1 MSGLFGWT
9 FANYC
14 LILKVEYTYPKNM
27 NLSKIKNDLQQVL
40 QLVEDWHA
48 KGVDELERDIALGKL
63 REIYSEV
70 RFDAAPQPETITSEA
85 EDAPCEQDEKSLNE
99 SSQPE
104 VEQMPIGVAISLDD
118 VFEGFIPEELMPAI
132 VEETLE
138 SESEEEAIAE
148 SDEVEDDVEIEI
160 EEEEDSTEDS
170 IKEDEFPEPVDDVD
184 VEEAGME
191 QPEEVESMPIVDDVE
206 EIESVEEES
215 PKQSVVVESAN
226 VGQAS
231 LFGDDELFVPRP
243 SRRTKMMSLYDDE
256 PRTEVIITKNKEVA
270 TPIPTPVPQPVEQPT
285 QSANYEIEVLDE
297 DDEFVEVNVETI
309 PLEEASFE
317 EHTAE
322 EDSVMTESTAVE
334 VETGTTSA
342 EPYVEPQIEV
352 AVTRPT
358 TSIVPESEQ
367 VLGEVIKSDVQT
379 IADTIKPKDT
389 AAEQIVKNSVD
400 DISKAVGINDR
411 FLLIRDLFGGDSGV
425 YERVMAKLNSF
436 DNLDDCMI
444 HIVENY
450 DWNPNSDGAKLIM
463 ELLERKYS

>member
-1 MSGLFGWT
+1 
-9 FANYC
+9 
-14 LILKVEYTYPKNM
+14 M

-70 RFDAAPQPETITSEA
+70 RFDAAPQPETITSET
-85 EDAPCEQDEKSLNE
+85 ETAPCEQDEKSLNE

-118 VFEGFIPEELMPAI
+118 VFEGFIPEELMPAS

-138 SESEEEAIAE
+138 SESEEETIAE
-148 SDEVEDDVEIEI
+148 SDEVEEDVEIEED
-160 EEEEDSTEDS
+160 EESTEDS
-170 IKEDEFPEPVDDVD
+170 IEEEESPESVDDEAD
-184 VEEAGME
+184 FEEAEME
-191 QPEEVESMPIVDDVE
+191 QPEEVEPMPIVDDVE

-215 PKQSVVVESAN
+215 PNQSVVVESAN

-231 LFGDDELFVPRP
+231 LFGDDELFVPRL

-256 PRTEVIITKNKEVA
+256 PRTEVMITQNKEVA
-270 TPIPTPVPQPVEQPT
+270 TPIPTPMPQPVEQPT
-285 QSANYEIEVLDE
+285 QSANYEIEVLE
-297 DDEFVEVNVETI
+297 EEDEFVEVNVETI

-317 EHTAE
+317 EHAAE
-322 EDSVMTESTAVE
+322 EESVMTESTAVE
-334 VETGTTSA
+334 IETETTPA

-358 TSIVPESEQ
+358 TSVVPESEQ

>member
-1 MSGLFGWT
+1 
-9 FANYC
+9 
-14 LILKVEYTYPKNM
+14 M

-70 RFDAAPQPETITSEA
+70 RFDAAPQPETITSET
-85 EDAPCEQDEKSLNE
+85 ETAPCEQDEKSLNE

-104 VEQMPIGVAISLDD
+104 VEHMPIGVAISLDD
-118 VFEGFIPEELMPAI
+118 VFEGFIPEELMPAS

-138 SESEEEAIAE
+138 SESEEETIAE
-148 SDEVEDDVEIEI
+148 SDEVEEDVEIEED
-160 EEEEDSTEDS
+160 EESTEDS
-170 IKEDEFPEPVDDVD
+170 IEEEESPESVDDEAD
-184 VEEAGME
+184 FEEAEME
-191 QPEEVESMPIVDDVE
+191 QPEELEPMPIVDDVE
-206 EIESVEEES
+206 DIESVEEES

-231 LFGDDELFVPRP
+231 LFGDDELFVPRL

-256 PRTEVIITKNKEVA
+256 PRTEVMITQNKEVA
-270 TPIPTPVPQPVEQPT
+270 TPIPTPMPQPVEQPT
-285 QSANYEIEVLDE
+285 QSANYEIEVLE
-297 DDEFVEVNVETI
+297 EEDEFVEVNVETI

-317 EHTAE
+317 EHAAE
-322 EDSVMTESTAVE
+322 EENVMTESTAVE
-334 VETGTTSA
+334 IETETTPA

-358 TSIVPESEQ
+358 TSVVPESEQ